1 MSEFYGAI
9 WEALSEGN
17 IKVKFDKFSTLYER
31 FLSSDKTDFSSP
43 DSPNELK
50 NPSYFGFL
58 NTQSLYQKKQKPRDK
73 SEKEAM
79 FLHSVAHI
87 EYSAVDIALDA
98 CYRFR
103 GLPRQY
109 YEDWLEVADDEI
121 RHFNILNALL
131 QKRGIKYGDFSVHD
145 GLFVALQKTSHSLLE
160 RMAVL
165 PRYMEAN
172 GLDANAHAIDRLRK
186 EGAAQDILQAL
197 EVILAEEI
205 SHVKKGDFW
214 YKFACAKAGV
224 KPGEYINIVQN
235 HYPKAFLSSR
245 EINEA
250 ARLAAG
256 FSQDELEKIKNL
268 SQGQI

>member
-1 MSEFYGAI
+1 MNEFYKSV
-9 WEALSEGN
+9 WEVLSEGDL
-17 IKVKFDKFSTLYER
+17 IIKFDKFNNLYEW
-31 FLSSDKTDFSSP
+31 FLSDFDIDFTSSKK
-43 DSPNELK
+43 PNELK
-50 NPSYFGFL
+50 FPSYFGQL
-58 NTQSLYQKKQKPRDK
+58 KTQSIHSKKQKAKTPQQ
-73 SEKEAM
+73 KEAM

-103 GLPRQY
+103 GLPREY
-109 YEDWLEVADDEI
+109 YADWLEVASDEI
-121 RHFNILNALL
+121 RHFNMLNSLL

-145 GLFVALQKTSHSLLE
+145 GLFVALQKTSNSLVD

-172 GLDANAHAIDRLRK
+172 GLDANAHAISRLSL
-186 EGAAQDILQAL
+186 EGASDDILQAL
-197 EVILAEEI
+197 NVILDEEV

-214 YKFACAKAGV
+214 YKYACNISNIKTD
-224 KPGEYINIVQN
+224 EYVNIVRQ
-235 HYPKAFLSSR
+235 HYPRAFLNSR
-245 EINEA
+245 QINEA

-256 FSQDELEKIKNL
+256 FSPSELEKIKNL